1 MKNVSTKVNATE
13 INNVTRKDNK
23 TMKNTTITLT
33 QNDLRLCSAIL
44 NALNDYRAQR
54 TPAADED
61 FSSVYNTSD
70 KRDHSA
76 IMERCKYIEDLKSLL
91 REAIEEQDE
100 SFDFFAFLEE
110 HGITDRH
117 LRKILDREFD
127 AYWDEVMY
135 AEENPDCKNCDYGN
149 NTPVSLTE
157 NDLRVCYE
165 ILRAMNDYYALGRRM
180 KDDTDDSSVYETS
193 DNSAIT
199 ECRKYIKKQ
208 KTLLRDAIHK
218 QNDNFDFDEFLTKN
232 DITDYRL
239 VKILEREFESYW
251 DEVAYANESAE
262 A

>member
-1 MKNVSTKVNATE
+1 MKNVSTKNNAAE
-13 INNVTRKDNK
+13 ITNVTRKDNK
-23 TMKNTTITLT
+23 SMKNNNITLT
-33 QNDLRLCSAIL
+33 ENDLRLCSAIL

-54 TPAADED
+54 TPDTDED
-61 FSSVYNTSD
+61 FSSAYSTSD
-70 KRDHSA
+70 KHRREEV
-76 IMERCKYIEDLKSLL
+76 MERYEYIEEQKTLL
-91 REAIEEQDE
+91 RNAIEENED
-100 SFDFFAFLEE
+100 FDFHAYLDEN
-110 HGITDRH
+110 GITNKH

-135 AEENPDCKNCDYGN
+135 AEENPNCKNCDSGN
-149 NTPVSLTE
+149 NAPVSLTE

-165 ILRAMNDYYALGRRM
+165 ILRAMNDYYALERRM
-180 KDDTDDSSVYETS
+180 KDDTDDSSVYEST

-208 KTLLRDAIHK
+208 KTRLRDAIHE
-218 QNDNFDFDEFLTKN
+218 QNDNFDFGEFLTQN

-239 VKILEREFESYW
+239 VKILEREFETYW

>member
-1 MKNVSTKVNATE
+1 MKKVFTKINSNE
-13 INNVTRKDNK
+13 INNEMIKDNK
-23 TMKNTTITLT
+23 SMKNNNISLPE
-33 QNDLRLCSAIL
+33 NDLHLCSAIL

-54 TPAADED
+54 THDED
-61 FSSVYNTSD
+61 SSSAYSTSD
-70 KRDHSA
+70 ERDHGA
-76 IMERCKYIEDLKSLL
+76 IMERYEY
-91 REAIEEQDE
+91 IEEQKALLRNAIEDNE
-100 SFDFFAFLEE
+100 DFDFHAYLDEN
-110 HGITDRH
+110 GITNKC
-117 LRKILDREFD
+117 LRKILYREFD

-135 AEENPDCKNCDYGN
+135 TEENPDCKNCDSGN

-180 KDDTDDSSVYETS
+180 KDDTDDFSVYETS
-193 DNSAIT
+193 DNSAIA

-208 KTLLRDAIHK
+208 KALLRDAIHE
-218 QNDNFDFDEFLTKN
+218 QNDDFDFGEFLTQS

-251 DEVAYANESAE
+251 DEVAYANESAK

>member
-1 MKNVSTKVNATE
+1 MKNAFTKMNATE

-23 TMKNTTITLT
+23 SMKNNTITLT
-33 QNDLRLCSAIL
+33 ENDLRLCSAIL

-61 FSSVYNTSD
+61 FSSAYSASD
-70 KRDHSA
+70 ECRREE
-76 IMERCKYIEDLKSLL
+76 IMERYEYIEEQKALL
-91 REAIEEQDE
+91 RNAIEENED
-100 SFDFFAFLEE
+100 FDFHAYLDENS
-110 HGITDRH
+110 ITNKR

-149 NTPVSLTE
+149 NTLVSFTE

-193 DNSAIT
+193 DNSTVA

-208 KTLLRDAIHK
+208 KTLLRDAIHE
-218 QNDNFDFDEFLTKN
+218 QNDDFDFGEFLTQN

-239 VKILEREFESYW
+239 VKILEREFETYW
-251 DEVAYANESAE
+251 DEVAYANENAT